1 MASLHHLSR
10 RIGVRVVAL
19 AGVFLLSG
27 AVPTQPD
34 ESLAQIEAA
43 LQEGDPAA
51 VLDQVEDR
59 VEIVLFG
66 QGGTYRRGQ
75 AVHVLRDF
83 FRRYPP
89 DRVDLGSERSSSDD
103 GRTAIGR
110 YWTED
115 GGMPLQIQVLHR
127 EEGETWHLVSLRI
140 ERQSFGRA
148 SGR

>member
-1 MASLHHLSR
+1 MSLPLHLPRSV
-10 RIGVRVVAL
+10 GFRVIAL
-19 AGVFLLSG
+19 ASVFLLSG
-27 AVPTQPD
+27 SVPAQPD
-34 ESLAQIEAA
+34 ESLEKIQAA
-43 LQEGDPAA
+43 LQDADPAG

-59 VEIVLFG
+59 VEIILFG

-75 AVHVLRDF
+75 ATHVLRDF

-103 GRTAIGR
+103 GRTAMGR

-115 GGMPLQIQVLHR
+115 GGLPLQVRVLHR
-127 EEGETWHLVSLRI
+127 ESGDEWRLVALHV

-148 SGR
+148 GGR

>member
-1 MASLHHLSR
+1 MDIPHHLPRFSGLR
-10 RIGVRVVAL
+10 LIAL
-19 AGVFLLSG
+19 AGVFLISG
-27 AVPTQPD
+27 SAPAQPD
-34 ESLAQIEAA
+34 DSLEKIEAA
-43 LQEGDPAA
+43 LQAADPSG
-51 VLDQVEDR
+51 VLDQVEER

-103 GRTAIGR
+103 GRTAMGR

-115 GGMPLQIQVLHR
+115 GGLPLQVRVLHQ
-127 EEGETWHLVSLRI
+127 EDGDEWHLISLRV
-140 ERQSFGRA
+140 ERQSFG
-148 SGR
+148 GR

>member
-1 MASLHHLSR
+1 MALPHYPYW
-10 RIGVRVVAL
+10 RIGFRMFAL

-27 AVPTQPD
+27 SVPAQPD
-34 ESLAQIEAA
+34 ESLEKIQAA
-43 LQEGDPAA
+43 LQDADPAG

-103 GRTAIGR
+103 GRTAMGR
-110 YWTED
+110 YWTQD
-115 GGMPLQIQVLHR
+115 GGLPLQVRVLHR
-127 EEGETWHLVSLRI
+127 ESGDKWRLVSLHV

-148 SGR
+148 GGR

>member
-1 MASLHHLSR
+1 MALLHHLPR
-10 RIGVRVVAL
+10 FLGLRVLAL

-27 AVPTQPD
+27 SIPVQPD
-34 ESLAQIEAA
+34 DSLEKIEAA
-43 LQEGDPAA
+43 LTDADPSG

-66 QGGTYRRGQ
+66 QGGTYRKGQ

-103 GRTAIGR
+103 GRTAMGR
-110 YWTED
+110 YWSED
-115 GGMPLQIQVLHR
+115 GGLPLQVRVLHR
-127 EEGETWHLVSLRI
+127 ENGDEWHLISLRV
-140 ERQSFGRA
+140 ERQSFG
-148 SGR
+148 GR

>member
-1 MASLHHLSR
+1 MALPHHLPR
-10 RIGVRVVAL
+10 FLGLRMVAL

-27 AVPTQPD
+27 SIPVQPD
-34 ESLAQIEAA
+34 ESLEKIQAA
-43 LQEGDPAA
+43 LQEADPSG

-66 QGGTYRRGQ
+66 QGGTYRKGQ

-103 GRTAIGR
+103 GRTAMGR

-115 GGMPLQIQVLHR
+115 GGLPLQVRVLHR
-127 EEGETWHLVSLRI
+127 EAGDEWRLISLHV
-140 ERQSFGRA
+140 ERQSFGRVGA
-148 SGR
+148 R